1 MTKKLMSA
9 LIALAMVFTVIAVI
23 PAGTAFAADTQV
35 VDFEGEAAGSP
46 YTAFGFTKKV
56 YPSSDSDS
64 TITAFVK
71 SMTIEK
77 DGNANNKALAVLQN
91 NTYMYLTADE
101 MTEIESDGSN
111 VNLGTSTYKAV
122 KKRFGENY
130 YYIGYNTGNAGAAKW
145 RKYWIKCDANGNIT
159 DATSSISSTSNNNY
173 FDADGAPRESRAGN
187 STEIHFPKPI
197 SLKTS
202 GGKLIG
208 TYSIKFD
215 FTQPDLGI
223 GFVNLV
229 DTISFKVSCGS
240 PFYMDDD
247 EFRVDEVGNA
257 AKGYTSFI
265 KTADDESTRV
275 VTQNANKYL
284 GKTRDAK
291 GIVNSVANLDTITPR
306 NEGEWHT
313 MEVEFDFDNAVYRI
327 YYADKPLYYKVSDT
341 CYSSEFVIY
350 GYDTMTTCPDVSLF
364 VPRDRAIGNHAP
376 IIDDI
381 TYTYDTDTIETKLTW
396 ATISNGQS
404 QAAVIS
410 NLNLVDS
417 ITVKGVDY
425 PVTWSSSNPNVISD
439 KGVVV
444 RGDENTSAVLT
455 ATVGGKTLT
464 FSVGVAGKSGKKQ
477 VFLAGD
483 SHMCYYDESWYPQKG
498 WGQYIDDY
506 FTNTDFY
513 NVADGG
519 ESTKSFY
526 EGAGFFKDGILD
538 KLSQGDYVLISF
550 GTNDSNTGYSTAVTL
565 DEYATYLQ
573 KYVDDIT
580 AKNVV
585 PVFITSPVSG
595 GGVSTAST
603 GINAYVDKMKQ
614 IANQNGIACIDL
626 RTKHISYINKIRTYA
641 GGTGTEIPEL
651 VMDEMY
657 TYQIDQNYDID
668 YTKHPSGA
676 LSDDGTDIFHFS
688 ERGAKVLARWVATEI
703 YKSSHADLKVLAES
717 MKAYMVKPTIYTAG
731 DSLMYD
737 WTRTAKAYGYNGWGE
752 YIDQYFDGAKVAN
765 HALSGASTNTFFNS
779 VELFPSFRYNMYD
792 DDYLI
797 ISLGFNDAG
806 HAGTPHPNRNGENTD
821 PNAAHD
827 GKTFRDAAGNYH
839 IIGANLTDYKANL
852 KKFVN
857 AAKERGVTP
866 ILVTFP
872 NDGTVYNNK
881 QTYVQTIRDVA
892 EEEDVP
898 LIDLRKKHLAY
909 IAEFYGG
916 SVENNA
922 WINKDD
928 NGWAA
933 IHEMHTTLEGLKS
946 VGVTEEQLADF
957 DGSVPPGFATP
968 ADDKTHFNTYGAQ
981 KLAKWFIVALMES
994 KDSDL
999 AALQSLVDEDAIPS
1013 EDVAASN
1020 LKITGVEFDATP
1032 DTNGRTGAAIRA
1044 TLPEGRLSRMKWV
1057 FATDEHRYYSSTI
1070 VPETTGVKVSGDV
1083 EFGIIF
1089 NNGTVDENGVLN
1101 GEKKINSVDAIFM
1114 IDGMEFFTNLLD
1126 KAAKN

>member
-1 MTKKLMSA
+1 MTKKHLSVLLA
-9 LIALAMVFTVIAVI
+9 LVMVFTVIAAI
-23 PAGTAFAADTQV
+23 PAGTALAADETV
-35 VDFEGEAAGSP
+35 IDFEGAAVGSA
-46 YTAFGFTKKV
+46 YSAFGFTKGQY
-56 YPSSDSDS
+56 YPSSSSDT
-64 TITAFVK
+64 TITAFMK
-71 SMTIEK
+71 SVTYEK
-77 DGNANNKALAVLQN
+77 DGNADNKALAVVQN
-91 NTYMYLTADE
+91 NTQMYFTDAE
-101 MTEIESDGSN
+101 MAEIASS
-111 VNLGTSTYKAV
+111 GTNIKKGTTIYKAV
-122 KKRFGENY
+122 KKGPFDGKY
-130 YYIGYNTGNAGAAKW
+130 YYIGYNIGSTGAAQ
-145 RKYWIKCDANGNIT
+145 RMKYWVKCDAEGNVT
-159 DATSSISSTSNNNY
+159 DPGTNPSNNHH
-173 FDADGAPRESRAGN
+173 FSAAGVPFEARATGN
-187 STEIHFPKPI
+187 SEIKFPKL
-197 SLKTS
+197 STLKTS

-208 TYSIKFD
+208 TYTVKFD
-215 FTQPDLGI
+215 FTQPEFGNIFNGLS
-223 GFVNLV
+223 
-229 DTISFKVSCGS
+229 DTIAFKISCGS
-240 PFYMDDD
+240 PFYMDND
-247 EFRVDEVGNA
+247 EFRIDNA
-257 AKGYTSFI
+257 TNSYI
-265 KTADDESTRV
+265 KTGED
-275 VTQNANKYL
+275 TQTLVPLRNGINFL
-284 GKTRDAK
+284 GKTREAT
-291 GIVNSVANLDTITPR
+291 GIVSSAVNLDTITAR
-306 NEGEWHT
+306 NDGDWHT
-313 MEVEFDFDNAVYRI
+313 IEVEFDFDSGIYRVY
-327 YYADKPLYYKVSDT
+327 YDNKPLYHKVDDT

-350 GYDTMTTCPDVSLF
+350 GFETMTTAPDVYLF
-364 VPRDRAIGNHAP
+364 APRDRTIGNHAP

-381 TYTYDTDTIETKLTW
+381 TLTYDTDTIETKLTW
-396 ATISNGQS
+396 TTISNGQS

-410 NLNLVDS
+410 NLNLVES

-425 PVTWSSSNPNVISD
+425 PVTWTSSNPSVISN

-444 RGDENTSAVLT
+444 RSDENASAVLT
-455 ATVGGKTLT
+455 ATVGGKTIE

-483 SHMCYYDESWYPQKG
+483 SHLCYYEDSWYPQKG
-498 WGQYIDDY
+498 WGQYIGDY

-573 KYVDDIT
+573 KYVDDIK
-580 AKNVV
+580 AKNAV

-626 RTKHISYINKIRTYA
+626 RAKHISYINEIRTYA
-641 GGTGTEIPEL
+641 GSTGTEIPEL

-657 TYQIDQNYDID
+657 TYQIDENYGID
-668 YTKHPSGA
+668 YTTHPSGA
-676 LSDDGTDIFHFS
+676 LSDDGTDIYHFS

-717 MKAYMVKPTIYTAG
+717 MIADSVKPTIYTAG

-765 HALSGASTNTFFNS
+765 HALSGASTNTFFNHPS
-779 VELFPSFRYNMYD
+779 LFPSFRYNMYD

-797 ISLGFNDAG
+797 VSLGYNDAG
-806 HAGTPHPNRNGENTD
+806 HVSGINNRNGENTD

-827 GKTFRDAAGNYH
+827 GKTYGDY

-916 SVENNA
+916 DILNNA
-922 WINKDD
+922 WINEQNTSSQ
-928 NGWAA
+928 NGLIA
-933 IHEMHTTLEGLKS
+933 IHEMHTTLEGLKN
-946 VGVTEEQLADF
+946 VGVTEEQFANF
-957 DGSVPPGFATP
+957 ASSVPPGFATP
-968 ADDKTHFNTYGAQ
+968 ADDRTHFNIYGAQ
-981 KLAKWFIVALMES
+981 KLAKWFIAALMES
-994 KDSDL
+994 TDGDL
-999 AALQSLVDEDAIPS
+999 AVLQSLLDEDAVPS
-1013 EDVAASN
+1013 EDLTSSN
-1020 LKITGVEFDATP
+1020 LKITGVEFEATP
-1032 DTNGRTGAAIRA
+1032 DSNGRTGAAIRA
-1044 TLPEGRLSRMKWV
+1044 TLPEGRLSKMKWV
-1057 FATDEHRYYSSTI
+1057 FAADDGHRYYSSTI
-1070 VPETTGVKVSGDV
+1070 VPEASGVKVSGDV
-1083 EFGIIF
+1083 KFGIVF
-1089 NNGTVDENGVLN
+1089 NNGTVDADGNLSGD
-1101 GEKKINSVDAIFM
+1101 KKITGVDAIFM